1 MFNEVIIPKRTNI
14 IVGCFYRHPDNNID
28 NFNKI
33 YAWLLLQKVS
43 KESPKIIFI
52 LGDFNTD
59 LLKLQLQLS
68 LQFFA

>member
-43 KESPKIIFI
+43 KESPKIIF
-52 LGDFNTD
+52 LHGDFNTD